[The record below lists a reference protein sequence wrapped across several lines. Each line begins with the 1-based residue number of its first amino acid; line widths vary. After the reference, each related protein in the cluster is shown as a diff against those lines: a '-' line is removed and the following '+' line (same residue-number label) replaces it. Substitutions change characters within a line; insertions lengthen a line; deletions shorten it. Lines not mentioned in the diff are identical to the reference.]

1 MKTANIQLEHN
12 EFQREP
18 IKFPLCILANDI
30 DVPMNIGSIFRI
42 ADALGVQKIF
52 LTGSSPVPPNNKIKK
67 TSRSTEKAVEY
78 EYKENAL
85 EVVDR
90 LKQSGYLIVSIEITA
105 SSIDIR
111 NFTTKKNDKTCLIV
125 GAENAGVS
133 QDLLDVSDYTIHIPM
148 FGQNSSMNV
157 ATACAIAVFEFARKI
172 MP

>member
-12 EFQREP
+12 EFQRKP
-18 IKFPLCILANDI
+18 IKLPLCILANDI

-52 LTGSSPVPPNNKIKK
+52 LTGSSSVPPNRKIKK
-67 TSRSTEKAVEY
+67 TSRSTEKSVEY

-85 EVVDR
+85 EVVEQ
-90 LKQSGYLIVSIEITA
+90 LKQSGYLIVSLEITA
-105 SSIDIR
+105 SSIDIME
-111 NFTTKKNDKTCLIV
+111 FTAKKVDKMCLIV

-133 QDLLDVSDYTIHIPM
+133 QDLLDISDHTIHIPM

-157 ATACAIAVFEFARKI
+157 ATACAIATFEFARKF